1 VSPTVPLGIKGI
13 AESTP
18 SGGYMDNV
26 RAMMTGLDLSLAKR
40 LFLVV
45 LSFHVVLKE
54 QMIGPAKLGSN

>member
-1 VSPTVPLGIKGI
+1 
-13 AESTP
+13 
-18 SGGYMDNV
+18 MDNV